1 MIVWNEEVAK
11 FDRPALEIEGLVA
24 VVGLSPLIAF
34 SLDIGYRGLI
44 SGFVERWHKE
54 TSSFHLPIGE
64 VTITLDDVASLLHL
78 PIIGAFHSFEA
89 LHMNKVLLLLTEL
102 LEVSSEEARAK
113 TWTVTARAYLL
124 HLVGCTPFANKSVT
138 HVHVVFLDVFR
149 DLIQS
154 ESYAWG
160 VVALVHMY
168 GNLNDPSKSSAKQL
182 AGYIT
187 LLETIPPHPAAPT
200 LCIEDID
207 DRWIQFFEYL
217 APVGQI
223 CVALGQCVTD
233 YMEWFYMISHP
244 FMSSAQP
251 RDLPKHLPVLHDDTF
266 IEPDI
271 PQHPVVAGAMDEALT
286 DAPFHVEQPRH
297 VVHPVVARAMDE
309 ALTDAP
315 AHVEQPR
322 HALACQAIAER
333 LERLLNL
340 RIVTKGT

>member
-1 MIVWNEEVAK
+1 
-11 FDRPALEIEGLVA
+11 
-24 VVGLSPLIAF
+24 
-34 SLDIGYRGLI
+34 
-44 SGFVERWHKE
+44 
-54 TSSFHLPIGE
+54 
-64 VTITLDDVASLLHL
+64 
-78 PIIGAFHSFEA
+78 
-89 LHMNKVLLLLTEL
+89 
-102 LEVSSEEARAK
+102 
-113 TWTVTARAYLL
+113 
-124 HLVGCTPFANKSVT
+124 
-138 HVHVVFLDVFR
+138 
-149 DLIQS
+149 
-154 ESYAWG
+154 
-160 VVALVHMY
+160 MY

-297 VVHPVVARAMDE
+297 VVIFLSTRWWQELWTKHLQM
-309 ALTDAP
+309 
-315 AHVEQPR
+315 H
-322 HALACQAIAER
+322 
-333 LERLLNL
+333 LLM
-340 RIVTKGT
+340 